1 MYNPLPCRLVVDGQT
16 EWLPMNGYR
25 GCTTA
30 FQDNDSF
37 KFPRFLAKLIVFL
50 AISSLVGYQKTI
62 VVASYKR
69 QSIVNET
76 SGNILKQANSL

>member
-1 MYNPLPCRLVVDGQT
+1 
-16 EWLPMNGYR
+16 MNGYR
-25 GCTTA
+25 GRTTA

-50 AISSLVGYQKTI
+50 AISLVGYQKTI
-62 VVASYKR
+62 VVASYER